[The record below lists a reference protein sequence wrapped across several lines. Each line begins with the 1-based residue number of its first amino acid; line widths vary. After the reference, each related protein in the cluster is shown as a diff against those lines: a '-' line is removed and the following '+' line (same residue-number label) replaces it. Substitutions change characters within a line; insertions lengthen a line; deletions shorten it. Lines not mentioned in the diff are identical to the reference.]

1 MHSVIW
7 EGGIAIV
14 DDEKVIIELYNII
27 FRMKGIPV
35 TFIAY
40 DGEEAVRKF
49 RESSPRPQVMIMD
62 YRMPIMDGV
71 EAARTILSLEP
82 DTKIIFVS
90 ADTGAREEAMKA
102 GAAAFLEKPA
112 GLKEIID
119 QVEKVMSQKST
130 IVK

>member
-1 MHSVIW
+1 
-7 EGGIAIV
+7 
-14 DDEKVIIELYNII
+14 
-27 FRMKGIPV
+27 MKGIPV